1 MTPRPLRKRG
11 NLSRT
16 DTEMQHGRLSIS
28 AMAVR
33 TTFKM
38 FAVMQSA
45 HTPKQEIQMIEI
57 FETLGE
63 GGILAVVV
71 FSVMAIT
78 VISAIL

>member
-1 MTPRPLRKRG
+1 
-11 NLSRT
+11 
-16 DTEMQHGRLSIS
+16 
-28 AMAVR
+28 
-33 TTFKM
+33 
-38 FAVMQSA
+38 
-45 HTPKQEIQMIEI
+45 MIEI